1 MDRFHAEIEKLFYG
15 LFTPANPLQLL
26 YEGTWR
32 PLMDVYELGKN
43 LVVKMELPG
52 VNQADIS
59 VVAEGRKLS
68 VRGIRKH
75 PNETGMTY
83 HQMEINYGEF
93 ERILVLPDLM
103 HEKDVKVEYREGFL
117 YIIIPRGHG

>member
-1 MDRFHAEIEKLFYG
+1 MRRDDFNDLVDQMDRFHVEIEKLFYG
-15 LFTPANPLQLL
+15 LFTPAHPLHLL
-26 YEGTWR
+26 YEGKWC
-32 PLMDVYELGKN
+32 PLTDVYELGKN

-59 VVAEGRKLS
+59 VVAEGKKLW
-68 VRGIRKH
+68 VRGSRKH

-93 ERILVLPDLM
+93 ER
-103 HEKDVKVEYREGFL
+103 
-117 YIIIPRGHG
+117 